1 MRSVLHAQP
10 WLAVADINSMLRG
23 TRKDDINLSPVDDM
37 SECWGEPIAA
47 GPNHLLSTCSFCT
60 WRARHLGNTLDA
72 EVLSCLRTGHQL
84 LCPAEAFAEAN
95 FGLNFEV
102 QGFGFR
108 NVLRLR

>member
-60 WRARHLGNTLDA
+60 VAYFEKRILGRQ
-72 EVLSCLRTGHQL
+72 CCIHQFH
-84 LCPAEAFAEAN
+84 ASMFN
-95 FGLNFEV
+95 HSSS
-102 QGFGFR
+102 
-108 NVLRLR
+108 